1 MPSIQL
7 RSKLLTPTGRAFA
20 DRAFAL
26 RKETGKVD
34 VAQLLYYLDS
44 GHFAE
49 FLHRYRSDHYVE
61 NSAIFEAGGTDVGDV
76 QMQWEDKRVKR
87 RAAAMAGS

>member
-1 MPSIQL
+1 MKTRRNYDFRKNIVCTLRPS
-7 RSKLLTPTGRAFA
+7 
-20 DRAFAL
+20 
-26 RKETGKVD
+26 KETGKVD